1 MVTKAKK
8 DTVINPD
15 TGILA
20 EAVRGLLAVFEAGT
34 INDLQRKAIQQVR
47 IVMGDFVGSLCAHEN
62 HAYEE
67 GDVLVCQDCRAIL
80 T

>member
-1 MVTKAKK
+1 MVTKAQKP
-8 DTVINPD
+8 TIIVPD

-20 EAVRGLLAVFEAGT
+20 EAVRGLIAVIEAGSV
-34 INDLQRKAIQQVR
+34 NDQQRKAIQQVR
-47 IVMGDFVGSLCAHEN
+47 LVLGDFTGSLCTHEH

-67 GDVLVCQDCRAIL
+67 GDVLVCQECREVL